1 MQFVPKTST
10 RVSKKTKRDVSEVVI
25 GEKENIPPEIVVQL
39 PATQTP
45 QQGQG
50 MISQQSK
57 AMNQTPQQG
66 QGMNPQTQKVA
77 PQNAQGTQDVLKRR
91 LPSRANEAKPAKSMD
106 QWVVK
111 RCKLNVEANK
121 VESVTLFL
129 RSAMV
134 PFLQQSITFRNEALF
149 QRLAALV
156 VGEVIEVKDYKA
168 YNTYVTIFG
177 EGDVNTTVQFQ
188 NSADEEEDMLI

>member
-77 PQNAQGTQDVLKRR
+77 PQNAQGTQDVLKRK

>member
-10 RVSKKTKRDVSEVVI
+10 RVSKKTKRDVSEAVI

-77 PQNAQGTQDVLKRR
+77 PQNAQGTQDVLKRK